1 MLWQR
6 HSVSQFRLS
15 APQKRPNGCPTQDTH
30 LEAQAAASEESR
42 CPFPLSPARRYLM
55 RCSLGLSATV
65 LLVAALGC
73 YHATVET
80 GLTPSNQTV
89 EKSFASGWIAGLIPP
104 STVQT
109 ASKCPNG
116 AAKIETQLSFV
127 NQLVAWLTA
136 YIYTPMSIKVTCA
149 ESRRA
154 SVSPT
159 APRIDVG
166 ANPTAEQVKDA
177 ISRAATLSLRDGVPV
192 YIEY

>member
-1 MLWQR
+1 
-6 HSVSQFRLS
+6 
-15 APQKRPNGCPTQDTH
+15 
-30 LEAQAAASEESR
+30 
-42 CPFPLSPARRYLM
+42 M
-55 RCSLGLSATV
+55 RCFSRVLVSAFLIAV
-65 LLVAALGC
+65 LGC

-89 EKSFASGWIAGLIPP
+89 EKSFAAGWIAGLVPP
-104 STVQT
+104 STVET

-116 AAKIETQLSFV
+116 VAKVETRLSFV

-154 SVSPT
+154 SVS
-159 APRIDVG
+159 APRIDLG
-166 ANPTAEQVKDA
+166 ANPTMDQVQNA
-177 ISRAATLSLRDGVPV
+177 VSRAAERSLRDGVPV

>member
-1 MLWQR
+1 
-6 HSVSQFRLS
+6 
-15 APQKRPNGCPTQDTH
+15 
-30 LEAQAAASEESR
+30 
-42 CPFPLSPARRYLM
+42 M

-80 GLTPSNQTV
+80 GLTPSSQTV
-89 EKSFASGWIAGLIPP
+89 EKSFASGWLFGLVPP
-104 STVQT
+104 SAVQT
-109 ASKCPNG
+109 ASQCPNG

-127 NQLVAWLTA
+127 NQLVAWLTG

-166 ANPTAEQVKDA
+166 ASPTAEQIKDA
-177 ISRAATLSLRDGVPV
+177 IDRAAALSFHDGVPV

>member
-1 MLWQR
+1 
-6 HSVSQFRLS
+6 
-15 APQKRPNGCPTQDTH
+15 
-30 LEAQAAASEESR
+30 
-42 CPFPLSPARRYLM
+42 M
-55 RCSLGLSATV
+55 RCSLRVSVGA
-65 LLVAALGC
+65 LLIAALGC

-80 GLTPSNQTV
+80 GLTPSSQTV
-89 EKSFASGWIAGLIPP
+89 EKSFASGWLLGLVPP
-104 STVQT
+104 SAVQT
-109 ASKCPNG
+109 ASRCPNG

-154 SVSPT
+154 SVR

-166 ANPTAEQVKDA
+166 VNPTTEQVENA
-177 ISRAATLSLRDGVPV
+177 FSRAAELSLRDGVPV

>member
-1 MLWQR
+1 M
-6 HSVSQFRLS
+6 
-15 APQKRPNGCPTQDTH
+15 
-30 LEAQAAASEESR
+30 
-42 CPFPLSPARRYLM
+42 M
-55 RCSLGLSATV
+55 RCSLGVSATV

-73 YHATVET
+73 YHAMVET

-127 NQLVAWLTA
+127 NQLVAWLTV

-149 ESRRA
+149 EARRA
-154 SVSPT
+154 SISPT

-166 ANPTAEQVKDA
+166 ANPTTEQVKDA
-177 ISRAATLSLRDGVPV
+177 ISRAAALSLRDGVPV

>member
-116 AAKIETQLSFV
+116 AAKIETQRSEERRV
-127 NQLVAWLTA
+127 G
-136 YIYTPMSIKVTCA
+136 KECR
-149 ESRRA
+149 SRW
-154 SVSPT
+154 SP
-159 APRIDVG
+159 
-166 ANPTAEQVKDA
+166 
-177 ISRAATLSLRDGVPV
+177 
-192 YIEY
+192 YH

>member
-30 LEAQAAASEESR
+30 WEAQAAASEESR

-89 EKSFASGWIAGLIPP
+89 EKSFASGWIAALSP
-104 STVQT
+104 
-109 ASKCPNG
+109 
-116 AAKIETQLSFV
+116 AAL
-127 NQLVAWLTA
+127 
-136 YIYTPMSIKVTCA
+136 
-149 ESRRA
+149 R
-154 SVSPT
+154 
-159 APRIDVG
+159 
-166 ANPTAEQVKDA
+166 
-177 ISRAATLSLRDGVPV
+177 SLRPLHGLTWAPTQRRSKSRMPSAVRPHCRSATVCRYTSNTRPRAGSVRTEGASLDAPFVYGPVPASDATPGAPQGAD
-192 YIEY
+192 ERS